1 MARKHMWGEV
11 YEYLDD
17 DHRPHNPI
25 FIKNNNERQFFIIP
39 KTNTY
44 RFFTKKWSQEKNQR
58 M

>member
-1 MARKHMWGEV
+1 MWGEV